1 MSVAYQNASGNLRR
15 AGDVAEAPIHWPSA
29 VVGLVLA
36 TMLVVGV
43 SWLASRRQQA
53 PIPVAPVVAGAEQA
67 AAAPEAVAAPPVAEP
82 ASQPAAET
90 APAPQPTPIAQA
102 TPAPAGESARVAN
115 TNGRGVN
122 LRAAAGER
130 TARIKVVPEG
140 TRLELLGPE
149 QLADGIVWRNVR
161 EPGGA
166 TGWVSVSFISNGR

>member
-1 MSVAYQNASGNLRR
+1 MSVAYPNASGNLGRS
-15 AGDVAEAPIHWPSA
+15 GDVADAPIHWPSA

-67 AAAPEAVAAPPVAEP
+67 AAPEAVAAPPVAEP
-82 ASQPAAET
+82 APQPAAET
-90 APAPQPTPIAQA
+90 APAPQPTPIVQA

-115 TNGRGVN
+115 TNSRGVN

-149 QLADGIVWRNVR
+149 QLADGVVWRNVR

>member
-1 MSVAYQNASGNLRR
+1 MSVAYPNASGNLRR
-15 AGDVAEAPIHWPSA
+15 AGDVGEPPIHWPSA

-67 AAAPEAVAAPPVAEP
+67 AAPEAEAAPSVAEP
-82 ASQPAAET
+82 APQPAAQT
-90 APAPQPTPIAQA
+90 PPALQPTPIVQA
-102 TPAPAGESARVAN
+102 TSVPAGESARVAN

-140 TRLELLGPE
+140 SRLEPLGPE
-149 QLADGIVWRNVR
+149 QLVDGVVWRNVR